1 MKIALLYDLWNED
14 PVAAAAKE
22 ESANGNG
29 DGNGGSRRNANARKT
44 RKVVKKV
51 KKEKTDREE
60 IFEALQKLGHEPSH
74 VELDGR
80 PQSLH
85 ALSKCDA
92 DLLFNLTESFDG
104 DDTKEMNV
112 VAYVDLL
119 GLRYT
124 GAGPHAIFLSQD
136 KSIAKKIF
144 AFHGIKTPFF
154 AISYRGRIEHAHDIS
169 FPLIVKPAW
178 EDGSIGI
185 DAGAVVTNVREMM
198 QRIEYIQDEFDSP
211 ALIEE
216 YIEGREIY
224 AGVLGNYE
232 NAQALPLVELDLSKL
247 PEGTPKIASY
257 DVKFEKNTEAYKL
270 TKSAIAEDLDEATTK
285 RLSNTAVA
293 AYRALKL
300 RDYGRI
306 DMRLAPNGDVY
317 VIEANPNPWLASRQ
331 EFAMAAKAAGLSYTE
346 MIGTIVEQAMSRYT
360 SAPLTTAAAM
370 R

>member
-1 MKIALLYDLWNED
+1 MIGAKLKIALLYDLWNED
-14 PVAAAAKE
+14 PVAAAANE
-22 ESANGNG
+22 EAIP
-29 DGNGGSRRNANARKT
+29 ARKP
-44 RKVVKKV
+44 RKKVKKV
-51 KKEKTDREE
+51 KIEKTDRQE
-60 IFEALQKLGHEPSH
+60 IFEALEKLGHEPSYF
-74 VELDGR
+74 ELDGR

-85 ALSKCDA
+85 SLSRSDA
-92 DLLFNLTESFDG
+92 DLIFNLTESFDG

-124 GAGPHAIFLSQD
+124 GAGPHSIFMSQD
-136 KSIAKKIF
+136 KATAKKIF
-144 AFHGIKTPFF
+144 AFHGIKTPYF
-154 AISYRGRIEHAHDIS
+154 ATSYRGRIEHADNIS
-169 FPLIVKPAW
+169 FPLIIKPSW

-185 DAGAVVTNVREMM
+185 DAGAVVKNIKEMM
-198 QRIEYIQDEFDSP
+198 ERVEYIQDEFDSP

-224 AGVLGNYE
+224 AGVMGSYE
-232 NAQALPLVELDLSKL
+232 RSQVLPLVELDLSRL
-247 PEGTPKIASY
+247 PEGMPKIASY

-270 TKSAIAEDLDEATTK
+270 TKSEIADNLDEATRK
-285 RLSNTAVA
+285 RLSDTALA

-331 EFAMAAKAAGLSYTE
+331 EFAMAAKAHGLSYTE
-346 MIGTIVEQAMSRYT
+346 MIGAIIDLAMSRYLNA
-360 SAPLTTAAAM
+360 SLTYATAM
-370 R
+370 H